1 MLQICKKIKGLIKP
15 SQGLCWNKKYNVSIC
30 MYLEYHWMLNYNHLA
45 KKKKTAGVS
54 PPGNLTE
61 NFFLSMQLCTFN
73 YKVELNVG
81 LVCPWKETG
90 CCIWRH
96 LTIIYQSGVNILGYS
111 QKPSLITGN
120 IIYATLVSE

>member
-1 MLQICKKIKGLIKP
+1 MYVSWISLDAKLQ
-15 SQGLCWNKKYNVSIC
+15 SFNKKR
-30 MYLEYHWMLNYNHLA
+30 
-45 KKKKTAGVS
+45 KTAGVS
-54 PPGNLTE
+54 PPGNMTE
-61 NFFLSMQLCTFN
+61 DFFLSKQLWTFN

-90 CCIWRH
+90 CCIWQH

-120 IIYATLVSE
+120 IIYAALVSE